1 MENLS
6 QARDTDGCNSSG
18 SEKNMKIQCTVVWF
32 ITIKTPILCGD
43 LYRYIY
49 RTVTKMTTH
58 WTAPKTIKMSIF
70 WLMINLGKLLMD
82 IISNIQDVQYIILM
96 YEILAPDSPG
106 PLYFRLSLLSPDT
119 FCLIFSVWVTSKM

>member
-49 RTVTKMTTH
+49 RTVTKMTAH
-58 WTAPKTIKMSIF
+58 WTAAKTIKMSIF

-82 IISNIQDVQYIILM
+82 IISQHTRCALYNFNVWDTCTRLTRSIVFQVISFVPRYILFNI
-96 YEILAPDSPG
+96 
-106 PLYFRLSLLSPDT
+106 
-119 FCLIFSVWVTSKM
+119 FCLSYF